1 MNNLDIIN
9 NNYKYGIGLPPQIN
23 TPSIFKNKKPLKIF

>member
-9 NNYKYGIGLPPQIN
+9 NTYYSGSGLPPQIN
-23 TPSIFKNKKPLKIF
+23 TPSALKVKKNKSKY